1 MKLYDEDGNQVEAF
15 TKEEVD
21 AQTSE
26 STKQAEESKSAL
38 EEKTKELDKLTKL
51 HEDKSTSYTEL
62 MKKNKEYE
70 EADKTR
76 AEDLESGYKKSI
88 DEKVKEIAGDDKEY
102 AKEIKKQLE
111 REGIKE
117 VTSDADKIA
126 KQIKE
131 ATVLTNA
138 ELDREPTASPIDG
151 GGGAPVDN
159 PTGTN
164 FTETTAGAATF
175 DALSDMMGLP
185 PEANDDT
192 K

>member
-1 MKLYDEDGNQVEAF
+1 MKLYDEDGNEVTAF

-21 AQTSE
+21 TKIADA
-26 STKQAEESKSAL
+26 TKQAEESNTAL
-38 EEKTKELDKLTKL
+38 EEKTKEFDKLSKL

-70 EADKTR
+70 GADKDRQET
-76 AEDLESGYKKSI
+76 LESDYKKSI
-88 DEKVKEIAGDDKEY
+88 DEQVKKIAGEDKEY

-117 VTSDADKIA
+117 VTGDADKIA

-131 ATVLTNA
+131 ATVLTNS
-138 ELDREPTASPIDG
+138 ELAREPNANPVDG
-151 GGGAPVDN
+151 SGGAPVDN
-159 PTGTN
+159 PSGQN
-164 FTETTAGAATF
+164 YTETTEGKATY

-185 PEANDDT
+185 PETNEE